1 MSQKLLQIIYKKLHD
16 LFNQKVIFL
25 IILQN
30 GIKCQKYN
38 LQNLRF
44 VHNYESDIN
53 DKQIMVNE
61 ENVLG
66 VKKNP
71 LSSGFYVC
79 TSI

>member
-1 MSQKLLQIIYKKLHD
+1 M
-16 LFNQKVIFL
+16 
-25 IILQN
+25 QN

-66 VKKNP
+66 VKKTP